1 MHTHCNSLQV
11 SVTRSISVVLVWRTD
26 GLRNGYIYIYA
37 RTVLIVL
44 KKQPLNF
51 IVDLPET
58 VQFRRISGT
67 PTTSND
73 LIKKLTNIELSQ
85 IKV

>member
-11 SVTRSISVVLVWRTD
+11 SVTRSQLFWYGGPI
-26 GLRNGYIYIYA
+26 GYVMDIYA

-44 KKQPLNF
+44 KTQPLNF

>member
-1 MHTHCNSLQV
+1 M
-11 SVTRSISVVLVWRTD
+11 D
-26 GLRNGYIYIYA
+26 IYA

-44 KKQPLNF
+44 KTQPLNF

-58 VQFRRISGT
+58 VQLRRISGT
-67 PTTSND
+67 PTTSDD

>member
-1 MHTHCNSLQV
+1 M
-11 SVTRSISVVLVWRTD
+11 D
-26 GLRNGYIYIYA
+26 IYA

-44 KKQPLNF
+44 KTQPLDF

>member
-1 MHTHCNSLQV
+1 MGYV
-11 SVTRSISVVLVWRTD
+11 MDI
-26 GLRNGYIYIYA
+26 YIYIYA

>member
-26 GLRNGYIYIYA
+26 GLRNGYIYIYIYA

-73 LIKKLTNIELSQ
+73 LI
-85 IKV
+85 

>member
-1 MHTHCNSLQV
+1 M
-11 SVTRSISVVLVWRTD
+11 
-26 GLRNGYIYIYA
+26 GYVMDIYA

-44 KKQPLNF
+44 KTQPLNF

-73 LIKKLTNIELSQ
+73 LIKRLTNIELSQ